1 MYILHVTIRINRRR
15 IKKSLK
21 MCGRKEGRAVA
32 PPQHC
37 TWNTVCLSHLEV
49 WQQPWDKP
57 GSAGWKPQKLDSKIR
72 KMASHLNGCYMETAV
87 TLFQKSSQKNGRL
100 GFGSPLT
107 SLKLLLCQ
115 VPPACIPS
123 LLDVLERDDFQFKLL
138 ATRIVIRN
146 KFCIFV

>member
-87 TLFQKSSQKNGRL
+87 TLFQKSSQKKWETWIWL
-100 GFGSPLT
+100 TLDIIETPALPGST
-107 SLKLLLCQ
+107 SLHSQ
-115 VPPACIPS
+115 
-123 LLDVLERDDFQFKLL
+123 L
-138 ATRIVIRN
+138 AGCPGKRWFSV
-146 KFCIFV
+146 